1 MAPTGE
7 RKDKRASNRKTEDT
21 ESLAQGT
28 KKKRKKGHEKGET
41 NNVHIYRKDERV
53 MTRVEVHHQPDE
65 EVQSQDLKP
74 GIQSQGP
81 AQGPVAHGSKTE
93 EPLVQKEQYPISFN
107 QAINFKCTGA
117 ICDVLDSYS
126 WHTFCELCKTLDQE
140 DLYYKYLHQ
149 DICPYR
155 QSGWLVKTPG
165 DVADWNSAIITG
177 KGVEFNRYKERLLV
191 VEKISTLQSYE
202 GIIEHLR
209 NQMELEELSKE
220 LNNRLDI
227 KQLVIDINREL
238 RKLVE
243 DHRQMFYSNGQFSH
257 CSVQVSPHSDK
268 VRGTKYYT
276 IHVVF
281 HIQRRGYQ
289 QETLQW
295 WISCCNSQTI
305 AAGRRT
311 IRRECDVII
320 QEYDNWVTSKKQY
333 WRTTDEKGQDWKFY
347 LVKEP
352 IPKEEKVQQAV
363 VDGQEEQG
371 GQELSNVSST
381 NGASDVEKDEGGEEE
396 ESNNEQETS

>member
-1 MAPTGE
+1 
-7 RKDKRASNRKTEDT
+7 
-21 ESLAQGT
+21 
-28 KKKRKKGHEKGET
+28 
-41 NNVHIYRKDERV
+41 
-53 MTRVEVHHQPDE
+53 MTRAEVHHQPDE
-65 EVQSQDLKP
+65 EVQFPDLQP
-74 GIQSQGP
+74 EIQSQGP
-81 AQGPVAHGSKTE
+81 AQEPVAHGSQTE

-126 WHTFCELCKTLDQE
+126 WHSCCEQCKTLDQE

-155 QSGWLVKTPG
+155 QSGWLLKTPG

-177 KGVEFNRYKERLLV
+177 KGVEFNPYKERLSV

-202 GIIEHLR
+202 GLIKHLR
-209 NQMELEELSKE
+209 KQMELEELSKE

-238 RKLVE
+238 RKLIE
-243 DHRQMFYSNGQFSH
+243 DHRQIFYSNGQFSH

-268 VRGTKYYT
+268 VRGTKYYM

-289 QETLQW
+289 QETFQW
-295 WISCCNSQTI
+295 WISSCNSQTI
-305 AAGRRT
+305 AAGSRT

-320 QEYDNWVTSKKQY
+320 QEYDNWVTSKKQH
-333 WRTTDEKGQDWKFY
+333 WRTTDEKGQDLEFY

-352 IPKEEKVQQAV
+352 IPKVEKVQQSV

-371 GQELSNVSST
+371 KQELSDVSST
-381 NGASDVEKDEGGEEE
+381 NGASDVEEDEGGEEEE

>member
-1 MAPTGE
+1 
-7 RKDKRASNRKTEDT
+7 
-21 ESLAQGT
+21 
-28 KKKRKKGHEKGET
+28 
-41 NNVHIYRKDERV
+41 
-53 MTRVEVHHQPDE
+53 MTRVEFHHQPDE
-65 EVQSQDLKP
+65 EVQSQDLQP
-74 GIQSQGP
+74 EIQSQGP
-81 AQGPVAHGSKTE
+81 AQGPVAHGSQTE

-126 WHTFCELCKTLDQE
+126 WHTCCELCKTLDQE

-165 DVADWNSAIITG
+165 DVADWNSATITG
-177 KGVEFNRYKERLLV
+177 KGVEFNPYKERLLV

-202 GIIEHLR
+202 GLIEHLR

-268 VRGTKYYT
+268 VRGTKYYM

-281 HIQRRGYQ
+281 HIQRKGYQ
-289 QETLQW
+289 QETFQW

-320 QEYDNWVTSKKQY
+320 QKYGNWVTSKKQY

-347 LVKEP
+347 LVKEL

-363 VDGQEEQG
+363 VDGQKEQG
-371 GQELSNVSST
+371 GQGLSDVSST

>member
-7 RKDKRASNRKTEDT
+7 RKDKRASNRKIEDS
-21 ESLAQGT
+21 ESSAQGT
-28 KKKRKKGHEKGET
+28 KRKRKKGHEKGET
-41 NNVHIYRKDERV
+41 NIVHIYRKDERV
-53 MTRVEVHHQPDE
+53 VTRVEVHHQPDE
-65 EVQSQDLKP
+65 EVQSQDLQP
-74 GIQSQGP
+74 EIQSQGP
-81 AQGPVAHGSKTE
+81 AQGPV
-93 EPLVQKEQYPISFN
+93 VQKEQYPISFN

-126 WHTFCELCKTLDQE
+126 WHTCCELCKILDQE

-177 KGVEFNRYKERLLV
+177 KGVEFNPYKERLLV
-191 VEKISTLQSYE
+191 VEKISTLQSYQ
-202 GIIEHLR
+202 GLIEHLR

-220 LNNRLDI
+220 FNNRLDI

-238 RKLVE
+238 RKLIE
-243 DHRQMFYSNGQFSH
+243 DHRQMFYSNGQFSD

-268 VRGTKYYT
+268 VRGTKYYM

-289 QETLQW
+289 QETFQW
-295 WISCCNSQTI
+295 WISCCNSPTI

-352 IPKEEKVQQAV
+352 TPKEEKVQQSV

-371 GQELSNVSST
+371 GQELSDVSST